1 MRKCRSSCQRFRDRW
16 ADLRSR
22 PYGREISCAR
32 AHVCESVFFS
42 RIGMI
47 DTSEEIFM
55 FNVEEELKKLPRK
68 PGVYIMRDDKDV
80 ILYVGK
86 AINLH
91 NRVRS
96 YFRENIGRGPAID
109 QMVSLIARFE
119 YIVTDSE
126 LEALVLENNLI
137 KENSPKYNTLLKDDK
152 TYPYIKVT
160 VGEDYPR
167 ILFSRTMKKDKSR
180 YFGPYTSAAAVK
192 DTIELLNKLYQ
203 LRTCNRVLPRDIGIE
218 RPCLNYHIKQCLAP
232 CQGYVSKEEYRQ
244 QVAGALEF
252 LNGNYSPILKD
263 LEEKMKKAAE
273 AMEFEDAARYRDLLS
288 SVRQVSQKQ
297 KITEGV
303 GEDKDILALYQ
314 DETEAVVQVFFV
326 RDGKLIGRE
335 HYYMTHVPENN
346 KPAILQDFVKQFY
359 AGTPFIPRELMLQYE
374 IEDAEL
380 IEKWLSERKG
390 SRVYLKVPKIGSKE
404 KLVELA
410 AQNAKLVLS
419 QDREKLKREEGR
431 TIGAVKEISDLL
443 QLPLTGTARM
453 EAYDISNINGFE
465 NVGSM
470 VVYEKGKPKR
480 SDYRKFKIKSVS
492 GPDDYACMREVLT
505 RRFRHGM
512 EESRELEEQEM
523 DQEYGSFTK
532 FPDLLLMDGGRG
544 QVNIAKEVLEE
555 LHLSIP
561 VCGMVKDDNHR
572 TRGLYYH
579 NIELPIDTHS
589 EGFKLITRIQDE
601 AHRFAI
607 EYHRSLRS
615 KTQVRSVLDDIP
627 GVGPA
632 RRKALMRH
640 FKSLEEIRQAT
651 VEDLME
657 IPEMNERT
665 AQEIVAFFASQKR
678 PPVVQS

>member
-1 MRKCRSSCQRFRDRW
+1 
-16 ADLRSR
+16 
-22 PYGREISCAR
+22 
-32 AHVCESVFFS
+32 
-42 RIGMI
+42 
-47 DTSEEIFM
+47 M

-532 FPDLLLMDGGRG
+532 FPDLILMDGGRG
-544 QVNIAKEVLEE
+544 QVNIALSVLEE
-555 LHLSIP
+555 LGIGIP

>member
-1 MRKCRSSCQRFRDRW
+1 
-16 ADLRSR
+16 
-22 PYGREISCAR
+22 
-32 AHVCESVFFS
+32 
-42 RIGMI
+42 
-47 DTSEEIFM
+47 M
-55 FNVEEELKKLPRK
+55 FNFEEELKKLPHS

-86 AINLH
+86 AIDLH

-96 YFRENIGRGPAID
+96 YFRSNIGRGPAID
-109 QMVSLIARFE
+109 KMVTMIARFE

-137 KENSPKYNTLLKDDK
+137 KEHSPKYNTLLKDDK

-160 VGEDYPR
+160 VSEDYPR

-192 DTIELLNKLYQ
+192 DTIDLLNKLYQ
-203 LRTCNRVLPRDIGIE
+203 LRTCNRNLPRDIGLD

-232 CQGYVSKEEYRQ
+232 CQDYVSKEQYRE
-244 QVAGALEF
+244 QVAEALEF
-252 LNGNYSPILKD
+252 LNGNYSKILKD
-263 LEEKMKKAAE
+263 LEEKMQAAAQE
-273 AMEFEDAARYRDLLS
+273 LEFEEAARCRDLYN
-288 SVRQVSQKQ
+288 SVKQVSQKQ
-297 KITEGV
+297 KLNDSV
-303 GEDKDILALYQ
+303 GEDKDIIALYK
-314 DETEAVVQVFFV
+314 DESEAVVQVFFV

-335 HYYMTHVPENN
+335 HYYMTNVSSSGKPE
-346 KPAILQDFVKQFY
+346 ILEDFVKQFY

-374 IEDAEL
+374 ISDTEL
-380 IEKWLSERKG
+380 IEKWLTQRRG
-390 SRVYLKVPKIGSKE
+390 SRAYLRVPKIGSKE
-404 KLVELA
+404 RLVDLA
-410 AQNAKLVLS
+410 AQNARLILN

-431 TIGAVKEISDLL
+431 TIGAVKEIGSLL
-443 QLPLTGTARM
+443 GLENVNRM

-492 GPDDYACMREVLT
+492 GPDDYACMKEVLT
-505 RRFRHGM
+505 RRFLHGM
-512 EESRELEEQEM
+512 EESRELEEKEL
-523 DQEYGSFTK
+523 DTSYGSFTR

-544 QVNIAKEVLEE
+544 QVNIALAVLGE
-555 LHLSIP
+555 LRIDIP

-572 TRGLYYH
+572 TRGLYY
-579 NIELPIDTHS
+579 NNVELPIDTHS

-615 KTQVRSVLDDIP
+615 KTQVKSVLDDIP

-632 RRKALMRH
+632 RRKALMRR
-640 FKSLEEIRQAT
+640 FKSLEEIKNAG
-651 VEDLME
+651 VEELLE
-657 IPEMNERT
+657 IPELNRKAAE
-665 AQEIVAFFASQKR
+665 EIYGFFQK
-678 PPVVQS
+678 QINNQTEL

>member
-1 MRKCRSSCQRFRDRW
+1 
-16 ADLRSR
+16 
-22 PYGREISCAR
+22 
-32 AHVCESVFFS
+32 
-42 RIGMI
+42 MI

-203 LRTCNRVLPRDIGIE
+203 LRTCNRVLPRDTGLE

-263 LEEKMKKAAE
+263 LEEKMNKAAE
-273 AMEFEDAARYRDLLS
+273 ELEFEEAARYRDLLS

-512 EESRELEEQEM
+512 EESKELEEQEM

-532 FPDLLLMDGGRG
+532 FPDLILMDGGRG
-544 QVNIAKEVLEE
+544 QVNIALSVLEE
-555 LHLSIP
+555 LGIDIP

>member
-1 MRKCRSSCQRFRDRW
+1 
-16 ADLRSR
+16 
-22 PYGREISCAR
+22 
-32 AHVCESVFFS
+32 
-42 RIGMI
+42 
-47 DTSEEIFM
+47 
-55 FNVEEELKKLPRK
+55 
-68 PGVYIMRDDKDV
+68 MRDDKDV

-374 IEDAEL
+374 IEDADL

-512 EESRELEEQEM
+512 EESKELEEQEM

-532 FPDLLLMDGGRG
+532 FPDLILMDGGRG
-544 QVNIAKEVLEE
+544 QVNIALSVLEE
-555 LHLSIP
+555 LGIDIP

-615 KTQVRSVLDDIP
+615 KTQVKSVLDDIP

-640 FKSLEEIRQAT
+640 FKSLEEIRQAS
-651 VEDLME
+651 VEELME

-665 AQEIVAFFASQKR
+665 AEEIVTFFASQTGQ
-678 PPVVQS
+678 PVVH

>member
-1 MRKCRSSCQRFRDRW
+1 
-16 ADLRSR
+16 
-22 PYGREISCAR
+22 
-32 AHVCESVFFS
+32 
-42 RIGMI
+42 MI
-47 DTSEEIFM
+47 EACEEIFM
-55 FNVEEELKKLPRK
+55 FNFEEELKKLPRK

-203 LRTCNRVLPRDIGIE
+203 LRTCNRVLPRDTGLE

-263 LEEKMKKAAE
+263 LEEKMNKAAE
-273 AMEFEDAARYRDLLS
+273 ELEFEDAARYRDLLS

-512 EESRELEEQEM
+512 EESKELEQQEM

-532 FPDLLLMDGGRG
+532 FPDLILMDGGRG
-544 QVNIAKEVLEE
+544 QVNIALSVLEE
-555 LHLSIP
+555 LGIDIP

-615 KTQVRSVLDDIP
+615 KTQVKSVLDDIP

-640 FKSLEEIRQAT
+640 FKSLEEIRQAS
-651 VEDLME
+651 VEELME

-665 AQEIVAFFASQKR
+665 AEEIVAFFASQTGQ
-678 PPVVQS
+678 PVVH

>member
-1 MRKCRSSCQRFRDRW
+1 MQACPLGSLPAGIRGV
-16 ADLRSR
+16 A
-22 PYGREISCAR
+22 
-32 AHVCESVFFS
+32 
-42 RIGMI
+42 
-47 DTSEEIFM
+47 M
-55 FNVEEELKKLPRK
+55 FNFEEELKKLPNK

-109 QMVSLIARFE
+109 KMVSLIARFE

-137 KENSPKYNTLLKDDK
+137 KEHSPKYNTLLKDDK

-160 VGEDYPR
+160 LGEEYPR
-167 ILFSRTMKKDKSR
+167 ILFSRTMKKDKSK

-203 LRTCNRVLPRDIGIE
+203 LRTCNRNLPRDIGIE

-232 CQGYVSKEEYRQ
+232 CQGYVDKEQYRS
-244 QVAGALEF
+244 QVAAALEF
-252 LNGNYSPILKD
+252 LNGNYNLILKD
-263 LEEKMKKAAE
+263 LEQKMKAAAE
-273 AMEFEDAARYRDLLS
+273 QLEFEEAARIRDLYN
-288 SVRQVSQKQ
+288 SVKQVSQKQ
-297 KITEGV
+297 KITDSV
-303 GEDKDILALYQ
+303 GEDKDIIALYQ
-314 DETEAVVQVFFV
+314 DEAEAVVQVFFV

-335 HYYMTHVPENN
+335 HYYMTNVSENN
-346 KPAILQDFVKQFY
+346 RPGILQDFVKQFY

-374 IEDAEL
+374 IEDAGL

-390 SRVYLKVPKIGSKE
+390 SRVYLRVPKIGSKE

-410 AQNAKLVLS
+410 AQNAKLILS

-431 TIGAVKEISDLL
+431 TIGAVKEIAGLL
-443 QLPLTGTARM
+443 GIKHIDRM
-453 EAYDISNINGFE
+453 EAFDISNINGFE

-480 SDYRKFKIKSVS
+480 SDYRKFRIKSVS

-505 RRFRHGM
+505 RRFLHGM
-512 EESRELEEQEM
+512 EESKELQEKQI
-523 DQEYGSFTK
+523 DEEYGSFTK

-544 QVNIAKEVLEE
+544 QVNIALSVLEE
-555 LHLSIP
+555 LHIDIP

-572 TRGLYYH
+572 TRGLYFQ
-579 NIELPIDTHS
+579 NVELPIDTHS

-615 KTQVRSVLDDIP
+615 KSQVKSVLDDIP

-640 FKSLEEIRQAT
+640 FKSLEEIKNAT
-651 VEDLME
+651 VEQLLE

-665 AQEIVAFFASQKR
+665 AQEIVTFFSG
-678 PPVVQS
+678 QSLPNDKSL

>member
-1 MRKCRSSCQRFRDRW
+1 
-16 ADLRSR
+16 
-22 PYGREISCAR
+22 
-32 AHVCESVFFS
+32 
-42 RIGMI
+42 MI
-47 DTSEEIFM
+47 EACEEIFM
-55 FNVEEELKKLPRK
+55 FNFEEELKKLPRK

-96 YFRENIGRGPAID
+96 YFCENIGRGPAID

-203 LRTCNRVLPRDIGIE
+203 LRTCNRVLPRDTGLE

-263 LEEKMKKAAE
+263 LEEKMNKAAE
-273 AMEFEDAARYRDLLS
+273 ELEFEEAARYRDLLS

-374 IEDAEL
+374 IEDTEL

-512 EESRELEEQEM
+512 EESKELEEQEM

-532 FPDLLLMDGGRG
+532 FPDLILMDGGRG
-544 QVNIAKEVLEE
+544 QVNIALSVLEE
-555 LHLSIP
+555 LEIDIP

-615 KTQVRSVLDDIP
+615 KTQVKSVLDNIP

-640 FKSLEEIRQAT
+640 FKSLEEIRQAS
-651 VEDLME
+651 VEELME

-665 AQEIVAFFASQKR
+665 AEEIVTFFASQTGQ
-678 PPVVQS
+678 PVVH

>member
-1 MRKCRSSCQRFRDRW
+1 
-16 ADLRSR
+16 
-22 PYGREISCAR
+22 
-32 AHVCESVFFS
+32 
-42 RIGMI
+42 
-47 DTSEEIFM
+47 M
-55 FNVEEELKKLPRK
+55 FNFEEELKKLPHS

-96 YFRENIGRGPAID
+96 YFRANIGRGPAID
-109 QMVSLIARFE
+109 KMVTLIARFE

-137 KENSPKYNTLLKDDK
+137 KEHSPKYNTLLKDDK

-192 DTIELLNKLYQ
+192 DTIDLLNKLYQ
-203 LRTCNRVLPRDIGIE
+203 LRTCNRSLPRDIGLD

-232 CQGYVSKEEYRQ
+232 CQGYVSKEQYRE
-244 QVAGALEF
+244 QVAEALEF
-252 LNGNYSPILKD
+252 LNGNYSKILKD
-263 LEEKMKKAAE
+263 LEEKMQTAAE
-273 AMEFEDAARYRDLLS
+273 ALEFEEAARCRDLYN
-288 SVRQVSQKQ
+288 SVKQVSQKQ
-297 KITEGV
+297 KLNDSV
-303 GEDKDILALYQ
+303 GEDKDIIALYK
-314 DETEAVVQVFFV
+314 DESEAVVQVFFV

-335 HYYMTHVPENN
+335 HYYMTNVSSSGKPE
-346 KPAILQDFVKQFY
+346 ILEDFVKQFY

-374 IEDAEL
+374 INDTEL
-380 IEKWLSERKG
+380 IEKWLTERRG
-390 SRVYLKVPKIGSKE
+390 NRVYLRVPKIGGKE
-404 KLVELA
+404 KLVDLA
-410 AQNAKLVLS
+410 AQNARLILN

-431 TIGAVKEISDLL
+431 TIGAVKEIGSLL
-443 QLPLTGTARM
+443 GLENVNRM

-492 GPDDYACMREVLT
+492 GPDDYACMKEVLT
-505 RRFRHGM
+505 RRFLHGM
-512 EESRELEEQEM
+512 EESRELEEKEL
-523 DQEYGSFTK
+523 DASYGSFTR

-544 QVNIAKEVLEE
+544 QVNIALAVLGE
-555 LHLSIP
+555 LRIDIP

-572 TRGLYYH
+572 TRGLYY
-579 NIELPIDTHS
+579 NNVELPIDTRS

-615 KTQVRSVLDDIP
+615 KTQVKSVLDDIP
-627 GVGPA
+627 GVGPT
-632 RRKALMRH
+632 RRKALMRQ
-640 FKSLEEIRQAT
+640 FKSLEEIKSAG
-651 VEDLME
+651 VEELLA
-657 IPEMNERT
+657 IPELNRKAAE
-665 AQEIVAFFASQKR
+665 EIYGFFQK
-678 PPVVQS
+678 QINNKTEL

>member
-218 RPCLNYHIKQCLAP
+218 RPCLNYHIRQCLAP

-532 FPDLLLMDGGRG
+532 FPDLILMDGGRG
-544 QVNIAKEVLEE
+544 QVNIALSVLEE
-555 LHLSIP
+555 L
-561 VCGMVKDDNHR
+561 
-572 TRGLYYH
+572 
-579 NIELPIDTHS
+579 
-589 EGFKLITRIQDE
+589 
-601 AHRFAI
+601 
-607 EYHRSLRS
+607 
-615 KTQVRSVLDDIP
+615 
-627 GVGPA
+627 
-632 RRKALMRH
+632 
-640 FKSLEEIRQAT
+640 
-651 VEDLME
+651 
-657 IPEMNERT
+657 
-665 AQEIVAFFASQKR
+665 
-678 PPVVQS
+678 